1 MWANVEPT
9 KSDGVSGSPV
19 LVALALR
26 AFDLPAGKVIRQ
38 PELGKWRPWRGLDE
52 YVYLGMRR

>member
-26 AFDLPAGKVIRQ
+26 AFDLRDPPTRTGEMASMEGLGRVRIFGHAQVI
-38 PELGKWRPWRGLDE
+38 
-52 YVYLGMRR
+52 